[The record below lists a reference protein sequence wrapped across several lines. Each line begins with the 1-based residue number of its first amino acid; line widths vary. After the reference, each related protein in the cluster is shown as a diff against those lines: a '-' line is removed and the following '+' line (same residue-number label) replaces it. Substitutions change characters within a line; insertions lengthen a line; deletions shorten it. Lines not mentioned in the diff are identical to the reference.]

1 MSDTLTKEGAETIS
15 NRFEALEALREPFEA
30 YLAEAQAVPVE
41 TQEQYEA
48 AAFGLKKLKT
58 WEKDITDYFEPERLR
73 TYSAYNAVTTTKAAF
88 LSKSTAVEKII
99 KGKMGAFI
107 TAENDRIRKAQIAA
121 AQAEAE
127 ARRQIAASM
136 PTPEAPATVPEVV
149 IPPVPEPTR
158 IAGISVTNTFGFRI
172 LDPSKISPE
181 FLIPDESKILKV
193 VKTMGKSAASVI
205 GGIEVYEETKIGSGR
220 G

>member
-1 MSDTLTKEGAETIS
+1 MSDTLTQERTETIS
-15 NRFEALEALREPFEA
+15 QRFEALEALREPFEA
-30 YLAEAQAVPVE
+30 YLAEAQAVPVD

-58 WEKDITDYFEPERLR
+58 WEKDITDYFEPERKR
-73 TYSAYNAVTTTKAAF
+73 TYDAYNAVTTTKAAF

-107 TAENDRIRKAQIAA
+107 AAENEKIRKAQIAA

-127 ARRQIAASM
+127 ARRQMTASM
-136 PTPEAPATVPEVV
+136 PTPDAPATVPEVF
-149 IPPVPEPTR
+149 IPPVPEPTK

-172 LDPSKISPE
+172 LDPSKIKRE
-181 FLIPDESKILKV
+181 FLVPDESAIGKL
-193 VKTMGKSAASVI
+193 VKAMGTNAAEYI
-205 GGIEVYEETKIGSGR
+205 GGIEVFAETKIGSGR